1 VPVVVKFFATSS
13 NPLVDTPVITYN
25 LTTQIGET
33 DSESGKPVNATFT
46 VTSAPIGVYD
56 ITVDSPHTLM
66 NIKRNVTS
74 SPGQMTIDFG
84 QLLEGDATDDG
95 TINISD
101 FGVLAAAFGKSTGQ
115 SGYDNRAD
123 FDRSGVVNISDFGLL
138 AVNYAKMSPIDA
150 P

>member
-1 VPVVVKFFATSS
+1 
-13 NPLVDTPVITYN
+13 
-25 LTTQIGET
+25 
-33 DSESGKPVNATFT
+33 
-46 VTSAPIGVYD
+46 
-56 ITVDSPHTLM
+56 M
-66 NIKRNVTS
+66 NIKRDVTS

-115 SGYDNRAD
+115 SGYDDSAD

-138 AVNYAKMSPIDA
+138 AVNYVKMSPIAA